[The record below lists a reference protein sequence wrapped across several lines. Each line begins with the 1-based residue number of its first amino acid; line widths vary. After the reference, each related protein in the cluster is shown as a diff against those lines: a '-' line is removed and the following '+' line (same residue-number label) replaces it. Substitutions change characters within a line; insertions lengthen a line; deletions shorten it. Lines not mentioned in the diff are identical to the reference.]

1 MVEDEIVQI
10 DIGQGG
16 EEEADDAAFF
26 IWNDESTDKKLTIA
40 SADGKTILAC
50 SKPISKKGE
59 GSNKFA
65 ENLFQKFDEGQVC
78 LVLCTMLY
86 SSSYPLSQSPSKWAA
101 RSHLLHV
108 HQMYCDY
115 EELCHHNK
123 KWIDQ
128 QKENW
133 KAALIK
139 SESSTPAKV
148 LGKRGIQQFCTVKSP
163 SSTTTADNLRRAYA
177 IAISRG
183 MLPYG
188 FVNSPGKVI
197 YNAINNIT
205 C

>member
-1 MVEDEIVQI
+1 MY
-10 DIGQGG
+10 
-16 EEEADDAAFF
+16 
-26 IWNDESTDKKLTIA
+26 STSILLLLLKLIIA

-78 LVLCTMLY
+78 LIC
-86 SSSYPLSQSPSKWAA
+86 SSYLSQSSKWAA

-115 EELCHHNK
+115 EELCQHNK

-133 KAALIK
+133 KVALIK
-139 SESSTPAKV
+139 SEASTPAKV

-163 SSTTTADNLRRAYA
+163 SSTTTSENLRRAYA

>member
-1 MVEDEIVQI
+1 MVGDEIVQI
-10 DIGQGG
+10 DADQGGG
-16 EEEADDAAFF
+16 EEVDDAAFF
-26 IWNDESTDKKLTIA
+26 IWNGESTDKKLTIA

-78 LVLCTMLY
+78 LVCSTY
-86 SSSYPLSQSPSKWAA
+86 LSQSSKWAA

-115 EELCHHNK
+115 EELCQHNK

-139 SESSTPAKV
+139 SQSSAPSKI
-148 LGKRGIQQFCTVKSP
+148 LGKRGIEQFCTVKSTQ
-163 SSTTTADNLRRAYA
+163 SATAAGDLRRAYA
-177 IAISRG
+177 IAVCRG
-183 MLPYG
+183 MLPYS

-197 YNAINNIT
+197 YNSINSIT

>member
-10 DIGQGG
+10 DIDQGG

-26 IWNDESTDKKLTIA
+26 IWNDESTDKKLLIA

-78 LVLCTMLY
+78 LVC
-86 SSSYPLSQSPSKWAA
+86 SSYLSQSSKWAA

-115 EELCHHNK
+115 EELCQHNK
-123 KWIDQ
+123 KCIDQ

-133 KAALIK
+133 KVALIK
-139 SESSTPAKV
+139 SEASTPAKV

-163 SSTTTADNLRRAYA
+163 SSTTTSENLRRAYA